1 MEIVMAIPELYD
13 ELINEIA
20 RETAEAT
27 LTDYT
32 EDECEAALDE
42 MFAEHQAL
50 MYAAQSWDNDAVA
63 YGQM

>member
-1 MEIVMAIPELYD
+1 MAIPELYD

-32 EDECEAALDE
+32 EDE
-42 MFAEHQAL
+42 
-50 MYAAQSWDNDAVA
+50 
-63 YGQM
+63 